1 MVGAKVF
8 GKSLSRLETSRAT
21 PPLFLQLYFLKRLI
35 LGEICCNSFIM
46 LGRAFCGIGFIHLNI
61 AEIHEEIIGGQRTC
75 AYFGNQ
81 GSK

>member
-35 LGEICCNSFIM
+35 LNEICHKSLEM
-46 LGRAFCGIGFIHLNI
+46 LGKAFCGNGFILLNI
-61 AEIHEEIIGGQRTC
+61 AEIYEDSIGGQKTC